1 MAKAVLVVD
10 DNALIRQALCELFKR
25 EADFEVCGEAENGR
39 EAIEKAQQLHPDLI
53 VMDLSMPVMNGI
65 EAARV
70 LKSLM
75 PTVPLI
81 IFSEYSDVF
90 SEKEARSAG
99 VSALVSKSEHAS
111 VLVGKARTRLPPRAQ
126 SQTTHLL
133 CILCESLAFFAVK
146 FFFTAKLAKNCHQE
160 RKAKPTYQVKLSLY
174 LSLY

>member
-1 MAKAVLVVD
+1 MVRSVPIVD
-10 DNALIRQALCELFKR
+10 DNPFIRRGLCEMFKR
-25 EADFEVCGEAENGR
+25 EADFEVRGEAENGR

-70 LKSLM
+70 LKGMM

-90 SEKEARSAG
+90 FEKEARSAG

-111 VLVGKARTRLPPRAQ
+111 VSGWQSSRFALPHCRV
-126 SQTTHLL
+126 
-133 CILCESLAFFAVK
+133 ILTSFP
-146 FFFTAKLAKNCHQE
+146 NQE
-160 RKAKPTYQVKLSLY
+160 TQDCPS
-174 LSLY
+174 